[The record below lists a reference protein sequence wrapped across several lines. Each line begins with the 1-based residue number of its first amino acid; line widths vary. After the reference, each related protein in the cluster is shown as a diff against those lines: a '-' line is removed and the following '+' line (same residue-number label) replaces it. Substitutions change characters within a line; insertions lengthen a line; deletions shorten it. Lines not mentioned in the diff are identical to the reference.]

1 MSQTLTVRVAETH
14 LLTPVV
20 RELLLEPVSG
30 ALPAFSAGSHVQ
42 VHLPNGR
49 RNAYSLLSDPAQ
61 PSHYRIAV
69 RRQPQSRGGSH
80 YIHDQ
85 VQVGDRLQISPPA
98 NLFAPHSQAR
108 LHLLIAVGIGIT
120 PFMAYCAE
128 LLRQGQAF
136 ELHYACRQGFSDAY
150 LDTLRDQLGAR
161 LHVYASPTRRLDLAT
176 VLGNRPLG
184 THVYACGPQTL
195 LDTLREHSQALGW
208 PAGRVHWEAF
218 TAPAPGLPFAVHL
231 ARSGRQV
238 QVGAEDSL
246 LEALEAAG
254 VEVPNLCRGGVCG
267 QCQTAYLQGAVE
279 HRDLF
284 LSDSERATHLMP
296 CVSRSCGDA
305 LVLDI

>member
-1 MSQTLTVRVAETH
+1 MSRTIAVRVAETH

-20 RELLLEPVSG
+20 RELLLEPLGG

-49 RNAYSLLSDPAQ
+49 RNAYSLLSDPAE
-61 PSHYRIAV
+61 PRHYRIAV

-80 YIHDQ
+80 YIHDEL
-85 VQVGDRLQISPPA
+85 QVGDRLEISPPA
-98 NLFAPHSQAR
+98 NLFALHSKAR
-108 LHLLIAVGIGIT
+108 LHLLVAAGIGIT

-128 LLRQGQAF
+128 LQRQGQAF
-136 ELHYACRQGFSDAY
+136 ELHYACRPGISDAY
-150 LDTLRDQLGAR
+150 LDTLREQLGER
-161 LHVYASPTRRLDLAT
+161 LHVYASPARRLDLEA
-176 VLGNRPLG
+176 LLSNRPLG

-195 LDTLREHSQALGW
+195 LDALRQQSQALGW

-218 TAPAPGLPFAVHL
+218 AAPEPGAPFAVQL

-238 QVGAEDSL
+238 QVRAEDSL

-254 VEVPNLCRGGVCG
+254 IEVPNLCRGGVCG
-267 QCQTAYLQGAVE
+267 QCQTPYVDGVVE

-284 LSDSERATHLMP
+284 LSESERSTHLMP
-296 CVSRSCGDA
+296 CVSRSCGGA